1 MSHTKH
7 ESDDA
12 TVHHRSA
19 RERRRRQRGPAAVGE
34 LNLTSMIDVIFQLLI
49 YFVVTASFMIDEGV
63 LTAMLPQGP
72 GSPAPPDELPQQTI
86 VIELTSSR
94 DDPAVVGI
102 AWDPRQTTADFA
114 QLAAQLDLER
124 HDPEKGRFGG
134 TYAPDNPIEIQP
146 DGEVR
151 WQHVV
156 DAFNAAIAAEYTNVR
171 FAPAAAGS

>member
-1 MSHTKH
+1 MSETSAHP
-7 ESDDA
+7 EDI

-19 RERRRRQRGPAAVGE
+19 RQRRRARRGPAAVGE

-49 YFVVTASFMIDEGV
+49 YFVVTASFMVDEGV
-63 LTAMLPQGP
+63 LAAMLPQGP
-72 GSPAPPDELPQQTI
+72 GSPAPPDELPRQTI
-86 VIELTSSR
+86 VIEITSSR

-102 AWDPRQTTADFA
+102 AWDPRQATADFA

-124 HDPEKGRFGG
+124 HDPERGRFGG
-134 TYAPDNPIEIQP
+134 TYAPDHPIEIRP
-146 DGEVR
+146 DGQVR

-171 FAPAAAGS
+171 FAPAGPGS